1 MARISPQARKV
12 LDELV
17 SDRTKMTAVPAGYR
31 LGEMVTYEE
40 PADRYP
46 WDKPILRTATVWSY
60 GPRDGSMW
68 VIPDHDPTPVV
79 VTVGR
84 GGLKGRLLLAP

>member
-12 LDELV
+12 LDELAG
-17 SDRTKMTAVPAGYR
+17 DRTKMTAVPAGCQ
-31 LGEMVTYEE
+31 LGETVAYEE
-40 PADRYP
+40 PADRSYGP
-46 WDKPILRTATVWSY
+46 PTIHTGTVWSY

-68 VIPDHDPTPVV
+68 VIPDHNPKPVV

-84 GGLKGRLLLAP
+84 GYSKGKLLLSS